1 MNSGETHA
9 GTSVLRDAW
18 QGEYV
23 EWAELC
29 ARQNQDVDTRDLSG
43 KAGAVLELI
52 LEVESSLHPAVI
64 NSTGVQTDCSCWLK
78 LSCWRS
84 VFVFIGAEVDA
95 MDWLGGYHVQ

>member
-23 EWAELC
+23 EWAELR
-29 ARQNQDVDTRDLSG
+29 ARQDQDVDTRDLSG

-52 LEVESSLHPAVI
+52 LEVESSLHPAELI
-64 NSTGVQTDCSCWLK
+64 ALLFKADCSC
-78 LSCWRS
+78 
-84 VFVFIGAEVDA
+84 
-95 MDWLGGYHVQ
+95 